1 MTTWLRAAGI
11 ALISRRFRALLSI
24 GMVIGIS
31 VVGTLALWSTT
42 VNTQSGVFTTAT
54 INIAA
59 NDVKAAT
66 FNFSPTGL
74 LPGQS
79 AAQVVR
85 VTNSGSAAFS
95 YSAAV
100 QSPSTLGQGMT
111 LTAVAGATAT
121 NGVCGTGTS
130 VTTGTTIGSGATTF
144 ASNRGPLAATNG
156 IENLC
161 LQLNLP
167 GGPGGAAANLAG
179 ISGTVLFTFTA
190 TAGV

>member
-42 VNTQSGVFTTAT
+42 VNTQSGVFTTAS

-59 NDVKAAT
+59 NDVKAAS
-66 FNFSPTGL
+66 FAFSPTGL

-79 AAQVVR
+79 AAQVVK
-85 VTNSGSAAFS
+85 VTNTGSTAFS

-100 QSPSTLGQGMT
+100 QSSSALGQGMT
-111 LTAVAGATAT
+111 LTVVAGATAS
-121 NGVCGTGTS
+121 NGACGAGTSLATGTA
-130 VTTGTTIGSGATTF
+130 IGAGATTF
-144 ASNRGPLAATNG
+144 ASNRGPLAATSG
-156 IENLC
+156 VENLC
-161 LQLNLP
+161 LQLTLP
-167 GGPGGAAANLAG
+167 SGAGSNLAG
-179 ISGTVLFTFTA
+179 TSGTVLFTFTA